1 MYEEADL
8 SLNFV
13 VTVTVVRE
21 FFLSELVAEHLMFFE
36 FGPLVTAH
44 FLDGAL

>member
-13 VTVTVVRE
+13 VTVVRE